1 MSVWEHL
8 GPMLDPQD
16 LALVLN
22 TWHCLLYTVCFLSVC
37 SHCVLHIVCYMLITH
52 SLPSGPYCGT
62 SCLFSPIMSV
72 LPYTDWL
79 LLGDLQSNVFLCSLS
94 PTHNLHTCLVLHMQ
108 ACIHCVQIYT
118 HGTMQG
124 EHAHEDTLCNMHT
137 CTLTSHNTQHTHT
150 SHTYHIYTIGYTTH
164 TNYRPDIHIISLRY
178 TQTCPHIWTWFTLM
192 SWSQTDSE
200 SWDPTTG
207 SEVSL
212 GHPGVQIVLDP
223 LPWSPISR
231 CWLYLWIIWTRSL

>member
-22 TWHCLLYTVCFLSVC
+22 VRHCLLYIMCFLSVC
-37 SHCVLHIVCYMLITH
+37 SHCVLHSVCYILITH

-79 LLGDLQSNVFLCSLS
+79 LLRDLQSNVFLCSLS

-108 ACIHCVQIYT
+108 ACIHWVQIYT
-118 HGTMQG
+118 QGTMQG
-124 EHAHEDTLCNMHT
+124 ERAHEDTLCSMHM
-137 CTLTSHNTQHTHT
+137 CMYSHIIQHTA
-150 SHTYHIYTIGYTTH
+150 HTYIPHI
-164 TNYRPDIHIISLRY
+164 PHIIYYRLHY
-178 TQTCPHIWTWFTLM
+178 TYQL
-192 SWSQTDSE
+192 
-200 SWDPTTG
+200 
-207 SEVSL
+207 
-212 GHPGVQIVLDP
+212 
-223 LPWSPISR
+223 
-231 CWLYLWIIWTRSL
+231 